1 MNNKNAFVTLV
12 VVIIL
17 IIGSVSA
24 LYVYDPKVLGL
35 APSSNSCTGASD
47 LAPTA
52 VSGNVTSVTS
62 GTATKIQPSPNAIK
76 VVAAENFWGSLIS
89 QLGGNRTS
97 VTSII
102 TDPNTDPHEYESDT
116 ADAVA
121 ISTSSIVIV
130 NGQGYDQWAI
140 TEYNADHLQ
149 NSTLLNVQELLGLPN
164 GDNPHMWYNPYY
176 VNDTVHAMYED
187 LAAVDPS
194 HQSYYYSNYQALN
207 ESLAGPNSYMGLEAQ
222 IRATYSGTAV
232 ASTESIFVWM
242 ANATGLDLVS
252 PTPFIEAVAAGID
265 PPSQSVVAFQ
275 NQLENGSVK
284 ALIYNI
290 QTVTPLT
297 ACMLEIAGGKDIP
310 IVRISETIQPP
321 GITFQ
326 EWMLGEVAALD
337 NALNPNLGQ

>member
-1 MNNKNAFVTLV
+1 MNNLYTTAAITV
-12 VVIIL
+12 VAVIVISTFA
-17 IIGSVSA
+17 G
-24 LYVYDPKVLGL
+24 LYIYDPKAIGLG
-35 APSSNSCTGASD
+35 SSSTSCTGQSD

-52 VSGNVTSVTS
+52 ITTTVSTIT
-62 GTATKIQPSPNAIK
+62 TPPPQPAPNAIK
-76 VVAAENFWGSLIS
+76 VVAAENFWGSLVS

-102 TDPNTDPHEYESDT
+102 TDPNTDPHEYESNA
-116 ADAVA
+116 ADGVA
-121 ISTSSIVIV
+121 IASASFVIV

-140 TEYNADHLQ
+140 DEYEADHLP
-149 NSTLLNVQELLGLPN
+149 NATLLNVQTLLGLPT

-187 LAAVDPS
+187 LVKIDPS
-194 HQSYYYSNYQALN
+194 QASYYYSNYQAMN
-207 ESLAGPNSYMGLEAQ
+207 ESLAGPNSYMALEAQ
-222 IRATYSGTAV
+222 IKAQYAGTPV

-252 PTPFIEAVAAGID
+252 PPLFIEAVAAGND
-265 PPSQSVVAFQ
+265 PPTESIATFQ
-275 NQLENGSVK
+275 TQLENGSAKV
-284 ALIYNI
+284 LVYNI

-297 ACMLEIAGGKDIP
+297 ECMLEIAGARDIP

-321 GITFQ
+321 DITFQ
-326 EWMLGEVAALD
+326 QWMLGEVAFLD

>member
-1 MNNKNAFVTLV
+1 MNNKSATLAVSIIV
-12 VVIIL
+12 VLVI
-17 IIGSVSA
+17 GTFSG

-35 APSSNSCTGASD
+35 AASGPSCSGQSD
-47 LAPTA
+47 LSPSAITTF
-52 VSGNVTSVTS
+52 VSST
-62 GTATKIQPSPNAIK
+62 TATQTSPNAIK
-76 VVAAENFWGSLIS
+76 VVAAENFWGSLVS

-102 TDPNTDPHEYESDT
+102 TDPNTDPHEYESNA
-116 ADAVA
+116 ADAEA
-121 ISTSSIVIV
+121 IADASFVIV

-140 TEYNADHLQ
+140 DEYQADHLR
-149 NSTLLNVQELLGLPN
+149 NSTMLNVQTLLGLPT
-164 GDNPHMWYNPYY
+164 GDNPHQWYNPFY

-187 LAAVDPS
+187 LIKIDPS
-194 HQSYYYSNYQALN
+194 HASYYYTNYQALN
-207 ESLAGPNSYMGLEAQ
+207 ESLAGPNSYMALEAQ
-222 IRATYSGTAV
+222 VKATYSGTPV

-252 PTPFIEAVAAGID
+252 PSPFIEAVAAGTD
-265 PPSQSVVAFQ
+265 PPTQSVATFQ
-275 NQLENGSVK
+275 TQLENGSVK
-284 ALIYNI
+284 VLVYNI

-297 ACMLEIAGGKDIP
+297 ECMLEIAGAKDIP

-326 EWMLGEVAALD
+326 QWMLGEVAALD